1 MASSSESAAGLE
13 GSESSIPSVQE
24 LMIKNPDKLTVPQ
37 CFLRADQEPPN
48 FSNGGTHHFPSIP
61 IPTIDLEY
69 LLSEED
75 TSSQLDN
82 LRAICKKWGIFQVID
97 INFFVKIKVKA
108 QINNY

>member
-13 GSESSIPSVQE
+13 GSESSIPSVQA

-61 IPTIDLEY
+61 IPTIDLEC

-75 TSSQLDN
+75 TGSQLDN
-82 LRAICKKWGIFQVID
+82 LRAICKEWGIFQVID
-97 INFFVKIKVKA
+97 IIFFVKIKVKA